1 MLGFLNE
8 DFAKVGHVHI
18 WWNTCWY
25 ISMIGWRG
33 TNPCI
38 LQLSYRST
46 SKPRVSWTVRVEGCT
61 STLNIELIF
70 PPQAHSD
77 ISDTTPDYQRTFAIY
92 RIIGPFSFTQRSILP
107 FHLFHQNWQPDRLWW
122 STLQGRKR
130 AFRIKLM
137 GSSGKSKRDLHAQPF
152 PTSVSKNCCV
162 EENLLTTCTHQMDCR
177 GPKYSNTTLR
187 LLCLFEGFWDR
198 DEPRGNWMLRCE
210 YDS

>member
-1 MLGFLNE
+1 M
-8 DFAKVGHVHI
+8 KH
-18 WWNTCWY
+18 CWY

-46 SKPRVSWTVRVEGCT
+46 SKPRVSWTVCVEGCT

-77 ISDTTPDYQRTFAIY
+77 ISDTAPDYQRAFAIY

-107 FHLFHQNWQPDRLWW
+107 FHLFHQNWQPHRLWW

-130 AFRIKLM
+130 AFGIKLM

-152 PTSVSKNCCV
+152 PTGVSKNCYV
-162 EENLLTTCTHQMDCR
+162 EEKLAHMHSSDGLPRAKVLEYHSPSFMPLWRFLGSRRAQRKLNV
-177 GPKYSNTTLR
+177 SLR
-187 LLCLFEGFWDR
+187 IWFIGVIS
-198 DEPRGNWMLRCE
+198 GVI
-210 YDS
+210 